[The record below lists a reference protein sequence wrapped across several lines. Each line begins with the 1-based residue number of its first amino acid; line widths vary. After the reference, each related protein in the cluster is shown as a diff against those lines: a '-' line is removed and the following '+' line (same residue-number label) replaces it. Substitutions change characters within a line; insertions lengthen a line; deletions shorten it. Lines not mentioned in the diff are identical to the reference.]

1 MSGGGILSF
10 LSSSLLTLLVFQ
22 SSSII
27 SLSLQITDFTPPQC
41 QAVTVSASNCPV
53 VCSHG
58 DAIWELSANVTD
70 GNGTGVDRVTL
81 RLGNGTLNTST
92 ATGAGGENV
101 TVVSYTAPCCSD
113 AVELV
118 VIDRAGNVGRCAAS
132 IGKAVTA
139 TTLATTS
146 APVTGSPVVATT
158 SSGGRCASPFMGLG
172 VALCLF
178 LGGLL

>member
-1 MSGGGILSF
+1 MIRRPPRSTQAKTLF
-10 LSSSLLTLLVFQ
+10 PYTTLFRSSA
-22 SSSII
+22 

-101 TVVSYTAPCCSD
+101 TVMAHGARGLPVQEAQ
-113 AVELV
+113 
-118 VIDRAGNVGRCAAS
+118 VGE
-132 IGKAVTA
+132 
-139 TTLATTS
+139 
-146 APVTGSPVVATT
+146 TGSGQKLRQFPCLDPEGGGGGGGG
-158 SSGGRCASPFMGLG
+158 GGRERDK
-172 VALCLF
+172 
-178 LGGLL
+178 GGDRKSTRLNSSH